1 MINNMFINIKTQD
14 KKRII
19 YFNSQVFKESNNMKE
34 TNKDAINFVDSV
46 MKKKNVDANELLEK
60 IIKRKVEK
68 HVRKVLKS
76 K

>member
-1 MINNMFINIKTQD
+1 
-14 KKRII
+14 
-19 YFNSQVFKESNNMKE
+19 MKE
-34 TNKDAINFVDSV
+34 TNKDTINFVDSV